1 MTTAESGKTLSFS
14 QEYDLPH
21 TPKKIWRAL
30 TEPALLEKWIA
41 PCDLK
46 PVVGHR
52 FTFRMGAVGSWDGVV
67 HCEVLELETEKR
79 ISYTWQSGELDT
91 VVSWSLKPSASAG
104 TSLIL
109 EHSGFL
115 PLSVLHPFRS
125 LAYYGAKAGWKG
137 KVQKALRP
145 LLETVD

>member
-1 MTTAESGKTLSFS
+1 MTSSEAAKTLSFS

-21 TPKKIWRAL
+21 PPKKIWRTL
-30 TEPALLEKWIA
+30 TEPELLAQWIA

-46 PVVGHR
+46 PVIGHR
-52 FTFRMGAVGSWDGVV
+52 FTFQMGARGSWDGIV
-67 HCEVLELETEKR
+67 HCEVLESVENER
-79 ISYTWQSGELDT
+79 ISYTFRSGELDT
-91 VVSWSLKPSASAG
+91 VVSWAMKPSTSGG
-104 TSLIL
+104 TILIL
-109 EHSGFL
+109 EQSGFL

-145 LLETVD
+145 LLETLV